1 MRLADELNVL
11 NAAISSALETTRH
24 MVDQSYASAKTYYK
38 TSQSGLLVTSAAGL
52 EDVSVS
58 APCRV
63 SHIGEKSWAR
73 QGVNPQDTG

>member
-1 MRLADELNVL
+1 MCLADELNVL

-24 MVDQSYASAKTYYK
+24 VVDQSHASAKTHYK
-38 TSQSGLLVTSAAGL
+38 NSQSGLLVTSAAGL

-63 SHIGEKSWAR
+63 SHVGEKSWAR
-73 QGVNPQDTG
+73 RGVTPRT